1 MSSSSDIQKSID
13 SAISSR
19 LSWNGELM
27 TLNKQIAEAKTISLK
42 AKLRRQIRNAEE
54 QVKDLDKLILRMSN
68 DLQKVAK
75 SEDRAEHK
83 NLLAA
88 QGKTKLGIFTE
99 SAGDTIKEIISMT
112 TDIPSEYSPDS
123 LPVTTRSAGTEDGSP
138 SPAPET
144 KNNKTMIYL
153 IIGAVILLLIS
164 KK

>member
-27 TLNKQIAEAKTISLK
+27 TLNKQIAEAKTVSLK

-54 QVKDLDKLILRMSN
+54 QVKDLDKLISRLSN
-68 DLQKVAK
+68 DLQKVAR
-75 SEDRAEHK
+75 SEDKAAHK
-83 NLLAA
+83 DILAA
-88 QGKTKLGIFTE
+88 QGKTKLGVFAE
-99 SAGDTIKEIISMT
+99 SAGDIIKEIIPMT
-112 TDIPSEYSPDS
+112 TDVPLEHTSGS
-123 LPVTTRSAGTEDGSP
+123 LPVTTRSSGTEVVTPG
-138 SPAPET
+138 PET